1 MPTLSSLGQL
11 RQLWEAGQ
19 GVKGEAGRRQGERGL
34 QQGDI
39 EEENQAACE
48 EESDPLDAIEHFDQ
62 QGILGFNISS
72 HACFHFLSSRKDTE
86 QIPAL
91 TSAVN

>member
-1 MPTLSSLGQL
+1 M
-11 RQLWEAGQ
+11 
-19 GVKGEAGRRQGERGL
+19 KGGAGRRQGEGGL

-39 EEENQAACE
+39 DEEDQAACE
-48 EESDPLDAIEHFDQ
+48 EESDPLGAIEHFDQ
-62 QGILGFNISS
+62 QGFNISS